1 MSKRN
6 MASAFLNRAGCRME
20 QEDADQW
27 IPSQLVVEKG
37 AECAVYLDKY
47 GCAVFGGENSFEVT
61 STCCDSE

>member
-1 MSKRN
+1 
-6 MASAFLNRAGCRME
+6 ME

-47 GCAVFGGENSFEVT
+47 GCAAFGGENSFEVT